1 MSSSSA
7 ALLSK
12 RLRVWMLTSLNF
24 FRLPFNTAKVVSITA
39 MILFCLILHH
49 TVPIYNFHIHLI
61 EKTLSIERYKP
72 WTVAPNKFMSIIFF
86 STANLKF
93 FPEKYSYRSFSR
105 RCIPKKVQMVSSFL
119 GGKLTTSPVL
129 GTSEITTVKEPSHIA
144 NAHLKI
150 IR

>member
-1 MSSSSA
+1 MTSSSA

-39 MILFCLILHH
+39 MIFFCLIPHQ

-72 WTVAPNKFMSIIFF
+72 WTVAPNKFMSRIFF

-93 FPEKYSYRSFSR
+93 FPEKYNYRSFSR
-105 RCIPKKVQMVSSFL
+105 RCIPKKFKWFPVFLAVSSQL
-119 GGKLTTSPVL
+119 HLCRAHQRSLRLKSRATSLTHTWKS
-129 GTSEITTVKEPSHIA
+129 
-144 NAHLKI
+144 
-150 IR
+150 